1 MAGRRGSRDQRLD
14 GRTVKKILVG
24 AAGMKNLPNYPSNFW
39 PSDCWSQANHHLNIE
54 KEHERMK
61 STVSSPIASSFADLA
76 LTTRVRGA
84 LHSDPR
90 TRQCGIEVECVDGTV
105 TLSGEV
111 PKAETA
117 LRAQQLA
124 LAVGGVDLVHTDI
137 KWVQE
142 PLIKV

>member
-1 MAGRRGSRDQRLD
+1 LLIKPNHILD
-14 GRTVKKILVG
+14 IKKG
-24 AAGMKNLPNYPSNFW
+24 
-39 PSDCWSQANHHLNIE
+39 
-54 KEHERMK
+54 HERMK

-90 TRQCGIEVECVDGTV
+90 TRHSAIEVKCVDGTV

-111 PKAETA
+111 PQAETA
-117 LRAQQLA
+117 LYAQQIA
-124 LAVGGVDLVHTDI
+124 LAVGGVDLVNTDI
-137 KWVQE
+137 KWAQE

>member
-1 MAGRRGSRDQRLD
+1 
-14 GRTVKKILVG
+14 
-24 AAGMKNLPNYPSNFW
+24 
-39 PSDCWSQANHHLNIE
+39 
-54 KEHERMK
+54 MK
-61 STVSSPIASSFADLA
+61 STLSSRIGSSFADLA

-84 LHSDPR
+84 LESDPR
-90 TRQCGIEVECVDGTV
+90 TRRCGIEVRCVDGTV
-105 TLSGEV
+105 TLRGEV

-124 LAVGGVDLVHTDI
+124 LAIGGVDLVHTDI

>member
-1 MAGRRGSRDQRLD
+1 
-14 GRTVKKILVG
+14 
-24 AAGMKNLPNYPSNFW
+24 
-39 PSDCWSQANHHLNIE
+39 
-54 KEHERMK
+54 MK
-61 STVSSPIASSFADLA
+61 STVSFPIAFSFADLA
-76 LTTRVRGA
+76 LTTRVRSA

-90 TRQCGIEVECVDGTV
+90 TRQCGIEVTCVDGTV
-105 TLSGEV
+105 MLSGEV